1 MTTPKYFPMIIPV
14 SDSKASGDVT
24 FEIYFSTDTTLGTL
38 VATSTHTPALSISTL
53 TVPIAVRAQVMQ
65 VTIKVTAGNPLKLS
79 QFNLFYHRTPEMVLK
94 CTQGDAIDAR

>member
-1 MTTPKYFPMIIPV
+1 MIIPV

-38 VATSTHTPALSISTL
+38 VATATHTPALSISTL
-53 TVPIAVRAQVMQ
+53 TVLPIANRALVMQ

-79 QFNLFYHRTPEMVLK
+79 QFNLFYQRTPNMVFK
-94 CTQGDAIDAR
+94 CTQGDAIDVRKAFP